1 MGKYDLV
8 EGEFDA
14 LIFDMDGTLVNTMP
28 VHYRAWEA
36 ELAMHG
42 MSIGLDEFN
51 TLGGMPAV
59 EIARMLANRFGLA
72 LDPVAVALSKEGR
85 YMELLTEVVVIE
97 ETVNVVRT
105 WHGRVPMAV
114 ATGSKEYI
122 ARQVLTAAGLWD
134 YFVDVITSERYE
146 RGKPAPDPFLRAAE
160 AMGIEPARCVVFE
173 DSETGIQGA
182 QAAGMKWFQ
191 VVA

>member
-8 EGEFDA
+8 EGDFDG
-14 LIFDMDGTLVNTMP
+14 LIFDMDGTLVDTMP
-28 VHYRAWEA
+28 VHFRAWQA
-36 ELAMHG
+36 ELGEHG
-42 MSIGLDEFN
+42 MFILEEEFN

-59 EIARMLANRFGLA
+59 EIARMLVGRFGLA
-72 LDPVAVALSKEGR
+72 LDPVEISLSKEAR

-97 ETVNVVRT
+97 DTVNIVRT

-122 ARQVLTAAGLWD
+122 ARKVLTAAGLWD
-134 YFVDVITSERYE
+134 YFVDVITQERYTK
-146 RGKPAPDPFLRAAE
+146 GKPAPDPFLRAAE
-160 AMGIEPARCVVFE
+160 AMGIDPRRCIVFE

-191 VVA
+191 VMA